1 MVMIPNLQE
10 IPLRHSRLP
19 HQPASRDHALRA
31 LLALACG
38 KCHCAL
44 QGKDDCPAY
53 IEEMLKSSSEQPE
66 GLQVEGDAVC
76 N

>member
-1 MVMIPNLQE
+1 MIPNLQE

-19 HQPASRDHALRA
+19 HQPASRDHALGA

-38 KCHCAL
+38 KCHCEL
-44 QGKDDCPAY
+44 QGKDDCPEY
-53 IEEMLKSSSEQPE
+53 IEEMLMSSSGQPE
-66 GLQVEGDAVC
+66 GLQVEEGDAVC